1 MIGVLHPKNPMVKV
15 LLSVVIFEVIVFG
28 LALPVMVMVDG
39 ISWALALATVVPA
52 MVLATASAVTLRR
65 PIGMW
70 LGWAAQ
76 VAGLLLGIL
85 TRGMLALGLVFAL
98 IWLTAFVLGRKLELR
113 PAAPPSGEPRQ

>member
-1 MIGVLHPKNPMVKV
+1 MIGVLQPKNPMMRV

-28 LALPVMVMVDG
+28 LALPVMVMIDG
-39 ISWALALATVVPA
+39 VSWGLALATVVPA
-52 MVLATASAVTLRR
+52 MVLATASAALLRR

-98 IWLTAFVLGRKLELR
+98 IWLTGFVLGRKLEDR
-113 PAAPPSGEPRQ
+113 PAQQGHSETR